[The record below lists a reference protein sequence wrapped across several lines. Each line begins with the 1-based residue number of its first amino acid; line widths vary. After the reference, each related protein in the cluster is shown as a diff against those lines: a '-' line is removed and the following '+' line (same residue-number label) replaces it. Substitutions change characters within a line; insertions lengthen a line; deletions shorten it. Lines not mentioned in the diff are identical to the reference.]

1 MFRDAHQNVSPWRQK
16 CAKIRNLQK
25 YVVVVDVSLPP
36 LASPTASPLFHK
48 LVPARATCRPTLEN
62 ALVSQPLNNAR
73 PPSGLPPAVPRPP
86 PSCVGKLLSYSLGTL
101 VHARFLLPTG
111 VRCACQCAWLAMRRM
126 PSTFLLI
133 FYGIKFPQME

>member
-73 PPSGLPPAVPRPP
+73 PPSGLPPALPRPP

-101 VHARFLLPTG
+101 AVFCCQLVCGAHANARGWPCGECHPPFCSSFTELNFLK
-111 VRCACQCAWLAMRRM
+111 WN
-126 PSTFLLI
+126 
-133 FYGIKFPQME
+133 E